1 MYMCIHTCTDGVRSH
16 NALVIFFTLEP
27 DATCRADP
35 INNNRCT
42 HSMKLATQA
51 VGNMPVDASACAG
64 K

>member
-1 MYMCIHTCTDGVRSH
+1 MVYVHTMLLLFSS
-16 NALVIFFTLEP
+16 TLEP

-35 INNNRCT
+35 INNNQCT

-51 VGNMPVDASACAG
+51 VGNMPVDASAFAG